1 LFFTGMRDFVEND
14 ETADVLCNEQ
24 LTIIQKKRGYRF
36 SIDAILLA
44 SFVRLKRH
52 ERLLDIGSGCGI
64 IPIYM
69 ARKGYANDMT
79 GIELQKGLFD
89 AAQKNRVINLC
100 EHHVRFI
107 NADIMDVLEDMKK
120 DHFQVIV
127 ANPPYT
133 KRRSG
138 RICPEESRLL
148 ARYEEKLDIESL
160 TAAVSKLLSRKGRFY
175 AIYPARR
182 LAELVSA
189 AQSKKLALKKLRVV
203 YPRQAEEAN
212 LILTEFLKEG
222 GPGVTIEKPLYVYN
236 GSTLSD
242 EVKKYY
248 SFED

>member
-1 LFFTGMRDFVEND
+1 MRDFVEND
-14 ETADVLCNEQ
+14 ETADVLCDEQ

-44 SFVRLKRH
+44 SFVRVRKH

-69 ARKGYANDMT
+69 AKKGYMNDMI
-79 GIELQKGLFD
+79 GIELQKTLFD
-89 AAQKNRVINLC
+89 TAQKNRVINHC
-100 EHHVRFI
+100 EDHVRFI
-107 NADIMDVLEDMKK
+107 NADIADVLEDMKK
-120 DHFQVIV
+120 DPFQVIV

-133 KRRSG
+133 KRHSG

-148 ARYEEKLDIESL
+148 ARHEEKLDIESL
-160 TAAVSKLLSRKGRFY
+160 TTAVSKLLSKKGRFY
-175 AIYPARR
+175 TIYPARR
-182 LAELVSA
+182 LAELVTA

-212 LILTEFLKEG
+212 LILAEFLKEG
-222 GPGVTIEKPLYVYN
+222 GPGVAIEKPLYVYN
-236 GSTLSD
+236 GSALSD